1 VSSSLKNI
9 SVVSA
14 ATMVS
19 RVLGLVRDSLTA
31 AVFGASALASAF
43 YTAFTLP
50 NLFRRL
56 LGEGA
61 LTAAFIPVLTEEAR
75 VGGPAQAHR
84 LVSQVASWLLAA
96 TGLIVAVAMGL
107 LTLAPQLLSLAGG
120 HGPAGETAARWLL
133 AAELAVWLFPYLIF
147 VCLAAAFSA
156 ALQTFNRFL
165 EPALSP
171 IWLNCAMIGL
181 LAFSATR
188 HADAA
193 PIEHMRWLCGGVLI
207 GGFLQMLVPALAL
220 RRLGWQPRLDLSA
233 SPRVRTIIGLMGPT
247 VFGSAIYLINL
258 AVSRLVGL
266 SLDDASVTLL
276 NLATR
281 LMELPIGVFA
291 VAVTT
296 VVFPLISRHAA
307 AGEWDDLARAYR
319 RGMRLILAV
328 NIPAAVGLALLASPL
343 IRMLFQR
350 GAFSAADTAAMAPVL
365 AVFAAGLPFLS
376 FVNLALRAFYA
387 RQDTRTPVHA
397 ALLSFAVNLALSLA
411 LMEPAGTFGL
421 AIAGTVS
428 TGVQAWFLQSRLTRL
443 QPGLAFH
450 HLFADAARIVIASG
464 LMGLAVLGWQLALPA
479 TGSLGADVRLSI
491 IAIGTAVPL
500 YGALLWML
508 RFEGRTE
515 AIETLRAALTRRR
528 SP

>member
-1 VSSSLKNI
+1 MPSSLQNI

-61 LTAAFIPVLTEEAR
+61 LTAAFIPVLTEEIR
-75 VGGPAQAHR
+75 TGGPDEAHR
-84 LVSQVASWLLAA
+84 LVSQVASWLLAV
-96 TGLIVAVAMGL
+96 TTLLVAACMV
-107 LTLAPQLLSLAGG
+107 LLSLAPHVLALAGS
-120 HGPAGETAARWLL
+120 HGPAGDTAARWLL

-156 ALQTFNRFL
+156 ALQTFHRFL

-181 LAFSATR
+181 LGFSAAA
-188 HADAA
+188 HADAE
-193 PIEHMRWLCGGVLI
+193 PREHLRWLCAGVLL

-220 RRLGWQPRLDLSA
+220 RRLGWRPRLDFKA
-233 SPRVRTIIGLMGPT
+233 SPRVRSIIGLMGPT
-247 VFGSAIYLINL
+247 LFGSAIYLINL
-258 AVSRLVGL
+258 AVSRLIGL

-291 VAVTT
+291 VAITT

-307 AGEWDDLARAYR
+307 AGEWDELATAYR
-319 RGMRLILAV
+319 RGMRLILAL

-365 AVFAAGLPFLS
+365 AVFAAGLPFLA

-387 RQDTRTPVHA
+387 RQDTRTPVRA
-397 ALLSFAVNLALSLA
+397 AVLSFVVNLVLSLA
-411 LMEPAGTFGL
+411 LMAPAGTLGL

-428 TGVQAWFLQSRLTRL
+428 TGVQAWFLQSRLARL
-443 QPGLAFH
+443 QAGLAFH
-450 HLFADAARIVIASG
+450 HLLEDAARIVFASV
-464 LMGLAVLGWQLALPA
+464 LMGVAVLGLQRVLPT
-479 TGSLGADVRLSI
+479 TGSLGGDLRQVVA
-491 IAIGTAVPL
+491 AILAAVPL
-500 YGALLWML
+500 YAALLWLL

-515 AIETLRAALTRRR
+515 ALAALRAAVRRR
-528 SP
+528 VS

>member
-1 VSSSLKNI
+1 
-9 SVVSA
+9 
-14 ATMVS
+14 
-19 RVLGLVRDSLTA
+19 
-31 AVFGASALASAF
+31 
-43 YTAFTLP
+43 
-50 NLFRRL
+50 
-56 LGEGA
+56 
-61 LTAAFIPVLTEEAR
+61 
-75 VGGPAQAHR
+75 
-84 LVSQVASWLLAA
+84 
-96 TGLIVAVAMGL
+96 
-107 LTLAPQLLSLAGG
+107 
-120 HGPAGETAARWLL
+120 
-133 AAELAVWLFPYLIF
+133 
-147 VCLAAAFSA
+147 
-156 ALQTFNRFL
+156 
-165 EPALSP
+165 
-171 IWLNCAMIGL
+171 
-181 LAFSATR
+181 
-188 HADAA
+188 
-193 PIEHMRWLCGGVLI
+193 
-207 GGFLQMLVPALAL
+207 
-220 RRLGWQPRLDLSA
+220 
-233 SPRVRTIIGLMGPT
+233 
-247 VFGSAIYLINL
+247 
-258 AVSRLVGL
+258 VSRLVGL

-397 ALLSFAVNLALSLA
+397 ALLSFVVNLVLSLA

-464 LMGLAVLGWQLALPA
+464 LMGLVVLGWQLALPA
-479 TGSLGADVRLSI
+479 TGSIGADVRLSI

-515 AIETLRAALTRRR
+515 AIETLRAALARRR

>member
-1 VSSSLKNI
+1 MSSSLKNI

-14 ATMVS
+14 ATLVS

-31 AVFGASALASAF
+31 AVFGSSALASAF

-61 LTAAFIPVLTEEAR
+61 LTAAFIPVLTEEVRA
-75 VGGPAQAHR
+75 GGPAQAHR
-84 LVSQVASWLLAA
+84 LVSQVTSWLLAA
-96 TGLIVAVAMGL
+96 TGLIVALAMAL
-107 LTLAPQLLSLAGG
+107 LALAPQAMALAGA
-120 HGPAGETAARWLL
+120 HGPASDTAARWLL
-133 AAELAVWLFPYLIF
+133 AAELAIWLFPYLIF

-181 LAFSATR
+181 LGFSATR
-188 HADAA
+188 HAEAA
-193 PIEHMRWLCGGVLI
+193 PLEHMRWLCAGVLV

-220 RRLGWQPRLDLSA
+220 RRLGWQPRLDLTA
-233 SPRVRTIIGLMGPT
+233 SPRVRTILGLMGPT

-258 AVSRLVGL
+258 AISRLVGL

-307 AGEWDDLARAYR
+307 AGEWDELAGAYR
-319 RGMRLILAV
+319 RGMRLILAINV
-328 NIPAAVGLALLASPL
+328 PAAVGLALLASPL

-387 RQDTRTPVHA
+387 RQDTRTPVRA
-397 ALLSFAVNLALSLA
+397 ALLSFIVNLALSLA
-411 LMEPAGTFGL
+411 LMRSAGTLGL

-428 TGVQAWFLQSRLTRL
+428 TGVQAWYLQTRLTQR
-443 QPGLAFH
+443 QAGLAFR
-450 HLFADAARIVIASG
+450 HLFADAARIVLASA
-464 LMGLAVLGWQLALPA
+464 LMGLVVLGLQRVLPTA
-479 TGSLGADVRLSI
+479 GTLGGDLRLTAV
-491 IAIGTAVPL
+491 AIGTAVPL
-500 YGALLWML
+500 YAALLWLL
-508 RFEGRTE
+508 RFEGRNEVLATF
-515 AIETLRAALTRRR
+515 RAALERRR
-528 SP
+528 AR